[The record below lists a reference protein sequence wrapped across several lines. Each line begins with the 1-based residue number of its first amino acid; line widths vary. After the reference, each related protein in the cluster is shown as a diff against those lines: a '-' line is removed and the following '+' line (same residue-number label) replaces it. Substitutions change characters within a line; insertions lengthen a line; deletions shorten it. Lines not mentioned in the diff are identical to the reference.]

1 MKKILLVSQSV
12 KENSAVGEKVK
23 EAAKKAGFQIDFE
36 EHPQDVLNKARSGSL
51 YKEYEL
57 VLLSGAF
64 RGKPL
69 KRIAGADGLTLVEKL
84 KAWYP
89 KNLIAIVMISSNL
102 DYNNRGIRKG
112 ADGAIPSRYLAE
124 DLTDKDGVIRQAM
137 QAYWRN
143 P

>member
-23 EAAKKAGFQIDFE
+23 EAAKNVGFQIDFE
-36 EHPQDVLNKARSGSL
+36 EHPQDVLGKARSESF

-64 RGKPL
+64 RGKPP

-84 KAWYP
+84 KAWDP
-89 KNLIAIVMISSNL
+89 ENLITIVMISCKIH
-102 DYNNRGIRKG
+102 YNNMGIKKG

-124 DLTDKDGVIRQAM
+124 DLMDKDGVIGQAM
-137 QAYWRN
+137 RA
-143 P
+143 